1 MNKSEFKKVLQGA
14 VMGSHR
20 DLETILELYMPLIEH
35 HSYLYGR
42 HSYLYGR
49 MDEDLKQY
57 ILIHIALN
65 ISKFKI

>member
-1 MNKSEFKKVLQGA
+1 MNKSEFKKVVQGA

-42 HSYLYGR
+42 

>member
-42 HSYLYGR
+42 
-49 MDEDLKQY
+49 MDEDPEAIHSHTYCAQYLK
-57 ILIHIALN
+57 I
-65 ISKFKI
+65 

>member
-1 MNKSEFKKVLQGA
+1 MNESELKEVLQGA
-14 VMGSHR
+14 VMGNHR
-20 DLETILELYMPLIEH
+20 DLETILVLYMPLIEH
-35 HSYLYGR
+35 

>member
-1 MNKSEFKKVLQGA
+1 MNTSEFKKVLQGA

-42 HSYLYGR
+42 

-57 ILIHIALN
+57 IHIHIALN

>member
-35 HSYLYGR
+35 HSYLYCAQ
-42 HSYLYGR
+42 YL
-49 MDEDLKQY
+49 
-57 ILIHIALN
+57 
-65 ISKFKI
+65 KI

>member
-1 MNKSEFKKVLQGA
+1 MNISAIKMVLHGA

-42 HSYLYGR
+42 

-57 ILIHIALN
+57 ILIHIALT

>member
-42 HSYLYGR
+42 

-57 ILIHIALN
+57 IQYL
-65 ISKFKI
+65 KI

>member
-35 HSYLYGR
+35 HSYLYWGK
-42 HSYLYGR
+42 
-49 MDEDLKQY
+49 M
-57 ILIHIALN
+57 LIPIVIKMGVLE
-65 ISKFKI
+65 